1 MSVVYKATQ
10 SLVYHCNSPNR
21 LQQDSSLTCL
31 VVGRTLSVGASSGPL
46 VFCLMCFRLRGGWS
60 WFCQW
65 WQKGSQ
71 QWEKGKPK
79 AQAVF
84 RPLLCIRF
92 LKVSLT
98 KKSHT
103 ESPNSRVK
111 EIDSTISWWK
121 GEQRGMQSGMGGIC
135 SHFTMYLTVNI

>member
-10 SLVYHCNSPNR
+10 SLVFHCSSPNR
-21 LQQDSSLTCL
+21 LKQGSSLTCL
-31 VVGRTLSVGASSGPL
+31 VVGRTLRVGASSGPL
-46 VFCLMCFRLRGGWS
+46 VFCPMCLHLRGGWS
-60 WFCQW
+60 GFCQR

-79 AQAVF
+79 AQAVL
-84 RPLLCIRF
+84 RPLLASDF
-92 LKVSLT
+92 LKVSLM

-111 EIDSTISWWK
+111 KIDSTISWWK
-121 GEQRGMQSGMGGIC
+121 DEQRGIQYGMGGIC